1 MLARTGGHDQDIK
14 TLERLPRVLLKTC
27 GTTSPLDCLPRLL
40 EVAREECDLTEIK
53 VFNYISSR
61 EYNTNHFGKE
71 IIVSLQL

>member
-40 EVAREECDLTEIK
+40 ELAREECDLTEIK
-53 VFNYISSR
+53 VFNNR
-61 EYNTNHFGKE
+61 EHNTNHFGKK
-71 IIVSLQL
+71 IFVSLQL

>member
-14 TLERLPRVLLKTC
+14 ILERLPRVLLKTC

-40 EVAREECDLTEIK
+40 ELAKEECDLTEIK

-61 EYNTNHFGKE
+61 EHNTNNFGKK
-71 IIVSLQL
+71 ILVSMQL